1 METDCC
7 KGSRRNNNQGVM
19 KKYKTGMTTF
29 AVAAALASTAIAQ
42 DQSSQATNQNSSSQ
56 ASAQNASSG
65 QSEPWKAAQKEEFFR
80 ASDLIGKS
88 AQDKQGEKVGSL
100 KDVVFNQ
107 KGEIFALVDVGS
119 SRWAAVP
126 LELLQM
132 RSAKGDKNL
141 VINTSK
147 QALSS
152 APVVTKD
159 QWGAL
164 NNPSF
169 TKGIYS
175 YYKVQSPAQ
184 AGAMGGSSDVGG
196 STGGRGSSDQNPPA
210 SSGASSSGAS
220 QSSSGSSDQPS
231 QQDRSSQQSPDTK

>member
-1 METDCC
+1 
-7 KGSRRNNNQGVM
+7 M
-19 KKYKTGMTTF
+19 KKYKSGLATIT
-29 AVAAALASTAIAQ
+29 VAAALASTAMAQ
-42 DQSSQATNQNSSSQ
+42 DQSSQSANQSSSLQ
-56 ASAQNASSG
+56 SSATG

-88 AQDKQGEKVGSL
+88 TQDKQGEKVGSV

-107 KGEIFALVDVGS
+107 QGEVFALVDVGS

-126 LELLQM
+126 LQLVQM

-147 QALSS
+147 QALAS

-175 YYKVQSPAQ
+175 YYKIQSPAQ
-184 AGAMGGSSDVGG
+184 AGAMGGASDVGG
-196 STGGRGSSDQNPPA
+196 STGGSGSSDRSSPP
-210 SSGASSSGAS
+210 STGSSSSGAS
-220 QSSSGSSDQPS
+220 QSSGSSGQSS
-231 QQDRSSQQSPDTK
+231 QQQDQSSQQSQESK